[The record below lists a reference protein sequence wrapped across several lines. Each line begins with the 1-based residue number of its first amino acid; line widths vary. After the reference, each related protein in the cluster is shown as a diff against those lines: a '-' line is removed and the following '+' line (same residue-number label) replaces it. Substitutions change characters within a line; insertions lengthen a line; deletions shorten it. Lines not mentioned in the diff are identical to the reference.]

1 MLISKLIYN
10 RHMVRIMRGRIYP
23 QAGLRQYKETCKSS
37 SLEYT
42 DTAPP
47 MLFERLLKL
56 GRAALNRLT
65 TSKHSD
71 EPQKKQKI
79 GTFLVYHIHPTI
91 PKSVLELGRRYYDEE
106 EQNE

>member
-1 MLISKLIYN
+1 MN
-10 RHMVRIMRGRIYP
+10 T
-23 QAGLRQYKETCKSS
+23 KELADTQSP
-37 SLEYT
+37 EHT

-56 GRAALNRLT
+56 GRAALNRLIA
-65 TSKHSD
+65 SKHSD

-91 PKSVLELGRRYYDEE
+91 PKSVLELGRRYYDKE

>member
-1 MLISKLIYN
+1 
-10 RHMVRIMRGRIYP
+10 MRGRIYP
-23 QAGLRQYKETCKSS
+23 QAGLREYKRTCGHSS
-37 SLEYT
+37 PEHTGHSSPEHTGHSSPEHT

-91 PKSVLELGRRYYDEE
+91 PEPIRELERKY
-106 EQNE
+106 

>member
-10 RHMVRIMRGRIYP
+10 RHMVRIMRERIYP

-37 SLEYT
+37 SPEYA

-56 GRAALNRLT
+56 GRAALNRLI
-65 TSKHSD
+65 TSKHSNR
-71 EPQKKQKI
+71 PSKSKYRGRI
-79 GTFLVYHIHPTI
+79 II
-91 PKSVLELGRRYYDEE
+91 PPMSRIPESIRELKREYYDEE

>member
-1 MLISKLIYN
+1 
-10 RHMVRIMRGRIYP
+10 MRGRIYP
-23 QAGLRQYKETCKSS
+23 QAGLRQYEKTCGYSNA
-37 SLEYT
+37 

-47 MLFERLLKL
+47 TPLKRLSEL

-65 TSKHSD
+65 ASKHSD

-79 GTFLVYHIHPTI
+79 GTFLVYRIHPTI
-91 PKSVLELGRRYYDEE
+91 PESVLELGRRYYDEE